1 MVYATQIYV
10 FFEATF
16 TSLRGPNEH
25 NIEHIMIYELLDRTK
40 IASLL
45 NSQPVYAL
53 EFVVNQNWGAS
64 LVGELNNKAP
74 LTVVYYGGLESI

>member
-1 MVYATQIYV
+1 
-10 FFEATF
+10 
-16 TSLRGPNEH
+16 
-25 NIEHIMIYELLDRTK
+25 MIYELLDRTK